1 MEVSVTTQSPPQIG
15 ILKTL
20 IFILFGLASLLGWNA
35 IMSELPFFTFYLKKM
50 DPATSFPFLN
60 YALNIVLQFLMLYN
74 RNLVPLRF
82 RLIGGLIS
90 GTIIMILLPTIVL
103 VMEQNSTANVI
114 VTGAIILIMGM
125 VNALCSGGFFAL
137 VSFFPNN
144 LMIAFSAGQG
154 FSGVMMNIIQYIVL
168 GSVNSGDKKKDL
180 DRTAWIYFGIS
191 SGCLLI
197 ILMIL
202 LYQLRTD
209 FFKYYLKPLYDKIK
223 KEKELKEKK
232 KKEKEN
238 KENKKNNKN
247 EEEKK
252 NELENKNEE
261 NKKKEENNKNEEE
274 NKKEEIPS
282 SERDQQL
289 KLKENE
295 EQKNN
300 ENNDDA
306 KPNVNNTENNNIG
319 PTPKK
324 RRQISFFEM
333 FKILMDLDIL
343 RTYINFISNTLFPKA
358 GVTQALFKLDK
369 YKTVTILIMY
379 NFMDFFGRYI
389 VLAFKQTKLKTYII
403 SIGRTILIFLL
414 IFNYY
419 CQIGLKT
426 NLNVTSILLIIYVI
440 ALGLTHGMGNSLCF
454 GLAPTMVEDDL
465 KLQAGSSMSFF
476 TVFGLFLGSCLGFL
490 TKYILEQIDK
500 KNENGQNSNAPKLL

>member
-1 MEVSVTTQSPPQIG
+1 MEVTVTQQSPPPISL
-15 ILKTL
+15 IKRF

-35 IMSELPFFTFYLKKM
+35 ITSELPFFTFYLKKM

-74 RNLVPLRF
+74 RNLVPLKF

-90 GTIIMILLPTIVL
+90 GTIIMIILPITVL
-103 VMEQNSTANVI
+103 NMEMNSTGNV
-114 VTGAIILIMGM
+114 VLTGALILIMGM

-137 VSFFPNN
+137 VSFFPTN

-168 GSVNSGDKKKDL
+168 GCVHSGNRKKDL
-180 DRTAWIYFGIS
+180 DKTAWIYFGIS
-191 SGCLLI
+191 AGCLLL
-197 ILMIL
+197 ILIL
-202 LYQLRTD
+202 LLFQLQTD
-209 FFKYYLKPLYDKIK
+209 FFKYYLKPLNDRLKQ
-223 KEKELKEKK
+223 EKEEKEKK
-232 KKEKEN
+232 KKEQENKKGEDKKEEET
-238 KENKKNNKN
+238 KENKKEIAVSTERDAQLNIK
-247 EEEKK
+247 
-252 NELENKNEE
+252 ENKT
-261 NKKKEENNKNEEE
+261 
-274 NKKEEIPS
+274 
-282 SERDQQL
+282 QT
-289 KLKENE
+289 
-295 EQKNN
+295 
-300 ENNDDA
+300 NNDIDKLDNKDA
-306 KPNVNNTENNNIG
+306 NTLSVDKNTPANNG

-358 GVTQALFKLDK
+358 GVTQSLFKLDK
-369 YKTVTILIMY
+369 YKTVTILIIY
-379 NFMDFFGRYI
+379 NFTDFFGRYI

-403 SIGRTILIFLL
+403 ALGRTVLIFLI

-419 CQIGLKT
+419 CEIGLKT
-426 NLNVTSILLIIYVI
+426 NLNVTSVLLIIWVFT
-440 ALGLTHGMGNSLCF
+440 LGLTHGMGNSLCF

-490 TKYILEQIDK
+490 TKFILEEIDK
-500 KNENGQNSNAPKLL
+500 KK